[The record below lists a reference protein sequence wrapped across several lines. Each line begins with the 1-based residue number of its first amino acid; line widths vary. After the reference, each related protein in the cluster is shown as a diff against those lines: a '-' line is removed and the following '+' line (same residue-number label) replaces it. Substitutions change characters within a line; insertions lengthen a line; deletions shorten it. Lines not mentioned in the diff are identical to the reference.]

1 MAVAAIDQQGGHPT
15 IEGMREELSCIICRE
30 LFSTPKTLPCLH
42 TFCEKC
48 LVQAE
53 AARRRPGSEAEKD
66 DPNEVKCPIC
76 STKCS
81 TKDGITGM
89 LTNFNYVNLVE
100 HINIHTSVVSRRE
113 LRCGR
118 CKEDLEDPAIAVA
131 YCYSCKAPMC
141 DFCLI
146 MHGRNVDL
154 SSHQFFTLEEVR
166 QTGPLPPSKD
176 THQYLCQKH
185 LDQELKLYC
194 FTCEEVIC
202 RDCTVTKSDHRDH
215 DYEFIRELI
224 RDEREKLR
232 AHMEPLHNILKTV
245 TDCSAKVKEL
255 KGALKEIHEKRVG
268 KIDEVV
274 SESREILRLRGES
287 LKEESARI
295 FSEKDKRLSLELEG
309 VEDAQASVSSA
320 IDFAKNTLE
329 RGSDVEVFLYRK
341 RILARTKTL
350 QEVHT
355 NFQKFKVVDE
365 DNVQFVCDRSIVEKF
380 GRLCEAACPET
391 TIVYGVGLEDPMQG
405 KLTTFTVHAHDKQEN
420 PLRHGGGQCIA
431 NITCTPSITG
441 KEHSIASEIAD
452 NTDGSYTVAFT
463 PEYPGRTKV
472 MIKMDGAEIKG
483 SPFNIRVARNYV
495 HPVPAPS
502 VFTIPKA
509 SPWGLAMVSDTELAI
524 TASDCQVHLYTIN
537 GDEIGTVRSNFTRP
551 YGISTD
557 HKGYLWI
564 TDREAHTVQ
573 KFERTSSGE
582 FRKLFQFGVRGINAG
597 QFSHPRGIAVN
608 PTNGYIYISDMKN
621 NRIQVFKPDSD
632 VPTYV
637 HQFGS
642 PGKSTGCFNL
652 PAGLCFNREGHLV
665 VCDDHNCRLQVFD
678 PDGRFRNTLG
688 TTSSQKGLLCSPIGI
703 ATDFKGRYILTE
715 FGSHCVT
722 FLSPGG
728 DILNCIRTIGEGYGQ
743 FVHPRGVAVDSA
755 GYVYVADNENM
766 RVARF

>member
-1 MAVAAIDQQGGHPT
+1 MAMADIDQQGGHPT
-15 IEGMREELSCIICRE
+15 IEGMREELLCIICRE
-30 LFSTPKTLPCLH
+30 LFTSPKTLPCLH

-48 LVQAE
+48 LVDAE
-53 AARRRPGSEAEKD
+53 AARRRPGSEAEKSN
-66 DPNEVKCPIC
+66 PNEVECPTC
-76 STKCS
+76 RTKCV
-81 TKDGITGM
+81 TKDGIKAL

-100 HINIHTSVVSRRE
+100 HINIHSSVVSERE
-113 LRCGR
+113 LRCGK
-118 CKEDLEDPAIAVA
+118 CKEDLEAPAVA

-141 DFCLI
+141 DFCLK
-146 MHGRNVDL
+146 MHRRNQDL
-154 SSHQFFTLEEVR
+154 SSHQFFTLDEVR
-166 QTGPLPPSKD
+166 QTGALPPSKD
-176 THQYLCQKH
+176 THKYLCQKH

-202 RDCTVTKSDHRDH
+202 RDCTVIKTDHRDH
-215 DYEFIRELI
+215 DYQFIDQLVQS
-224 RDEREKLR
+224 ERETLR
-232 AHMEPLHNILKTV
+232 KHVEPLHNILKTV
-245 TDCSAKVKEL
+245 TDCSTKVKEQES
-255 KGALKEIHEKRVG
+255 ALKEIQEKRKK
-268 KIDEVV
+268 KIEEVV
-274 SESREILRLRGES
+274 DELCAGIKSRGET
-287 LKEESARI
+287 LKKESDQI
-295 FSEKDKRLSLELEG
+295 LDEKKKTLDLQK
-309 VEDAQASVSSA
+309 EDIQEAEASVSSA

-329 RGSDVEVFLYRK
+329 RGSNVEVFIYRK
-341 RILARTKTL
+341 RILARAKTL

-355 NFQKFKVVDE
+355 KFQDFKITGE
-365 DNVQFVCDRSIVEKF
+365 DNVQFVCDRSIIEKF

-391 TIVYGVGLEDPMQG
+391 TIVYGPGLEDPMQG

-420 PLRHGGGQCIA
+420 PLQHGGGQCVA
-431 NITCTPSITG
+431 NITCTPPVTG
-441 KEHSIASEIAD
+441 KEYSITPDISD

-463 PEYPGRTKV
+463 PVYPGRTKV

-483 SPFNIRVARNYV
+483 NPFDIRVARNYV
-495 HPVPAPS
+495 HLVPEPG

-557 HKGYLWI
+557 HEGYLWI

-608 PTNGYIYISDMKN
+608 PANGYIYISDMKN

-637 HQFGS
+637 HQFGA
-642 PGKSTGCFNL
+642 PGKNTGCFNL
-652 PAGLCFNREGHLV
+652 PAGLCFNKEGQLV

-678 PDGRFRNTLG
+678 PNGRFLNTLG
-688 TTSSQKGLLCSPIGI
+688 TTSAQKGLLCSPIGI

-722 FLSPGG
+722 FLSPKG

>member
-1 MAVAAIDQQGGHPT
+1 MAMADIDQQGGNPT
-15 IEGMREELSCIICRE
+15 IEGVREELSCIVCRE
-30 LFSTPKTLPCLH
+30 LFTVPKTLPCLH

-48 LVQAE
+48 LEGAE
-53 AARRRPGSEAEKD
+53 TVRRRIIIEEY
-66 DPNEVKCPIC
+66 DPDQVQCPTC
-76 STKCS
+76 RSVSTHAG
-81 TKDGITGM
+81 GIKGI
-89 LTNFNYVNLVE
+89 LTNFNFVNLVE
-100 HINIHTSVVSRRE
+100 HLNIHSSVVSQRE
-113 LRCGR
+113 LRCGK
-118 CKEDLEDPAIAVA
+118 CKEDLDAPAVA

-141 DFCLI
+141 DFCLK
-146 MHGRNVDL
+146 MHKRNQDL
-154 SSHQFFTLEEVR
+154 SSHQFFTLDEIR
-166 QTGPLPPSKD
+166 QTGALPPSTG
-176 THQYLCQKH
+176 THQYICHKH
-185 LDQELKLYC
+185 RDQELKLYC

-215 DYEFIRELI
+215 NYEFINQLI
-224 RDEREKLR
+224 REEREKLR
-232 AHMEPLHNILKTV
+232 KRMEPLHGILKTV
-245 TDCSAKVKEL
+245 LDCSTRVETHVKEL
-255 KGALKEIHEKRVG
+255 KQIHEKRVK

-274 SESREILRLRGES
+274 SESLEVLKLRGET
-287 LKEESARI
+287 LKEESERI
-295 FSEKDKRLSLELEG
+295 FTGKGKSLSLQLEA
-309 VEDAQASVSSA
+309 VQSAQASVSSA
-320 IDFAKNTLE
+320 IDFAKNTLD
-329 RGSDVEVFLYRK
+329 RGSNVEVFLYRK
-341 RILARTKTL
+341 KMLARMETL
-350 QEVHT
+350 QGIDKQFQNFEVT
-355 NFQKFKVVDE
+355 DE

-380 GRLCEAACPET
+380 GQLCETACPET
-391 TIVYGVGLEDPMQG
+391 TIVYGPGLEDPMQG
-405 KLTTFTVHAHDKQEN
+405 RLTTFTVHAHDKRDD
-420 PLRHGGGQCIA
+420 PLRHGGGKCVA
-431 NITCTPSITG
+431 EITCTPPTTG
-441 KEHSIASEIAD
+441 KEHCIIPEITD

-472 MIKMDGAEIKG
+472 MIKMDNTEIKG
-483 SPFNIRVARNYV
+483 SPFNVRVARNYV
-495 HPVPAPS
+495 HPVSEPG

-537 GDEIGTVRSNFTRP
+537 GDDIGTVRSNFTRP

-557 HKGYLWI
+557 HDGYLWI

-573 KFERTSSGE
+573 KFERTPSGD

-608 PTNGYIYISDMKN
+608 PDTGYIYISDMKN

-637 HQFGS
+637 HQFGA
-642 PGKSTGCFNL
+642 PGKNTGCFNL
-652 PAGLCFNREGHLV
+652 PAGLCFNKEGHLV

-678 PDGRFRNTLG
+678 PEGRFLNTLG
-688 TTSSQKGLLCSPIGI
+688 TTSAQKGLLCSPIGI
-703 ATDFKGRYILTE
+703 ATDFRGRYILTE

-722 FLSPGG
+722 FLSPKG

>member
-1 MAVAAIDQQGGHPT
+1 MAMADIDQQGGHPT

-30 LFSTPKTLPCLH
+30 LFTVPKTLPCLH

-48 LVQAE
+48 LLDAE
-53 AARRRPGSEAEKD
+53 AARRRPGSEAEKE
-66 DPNEVKCPIC
+66 DPNDVECPTCRSKCT
-76 STKCS
+76 TKG
-81 TKDGITGM
+81 GIKTL

-100 HINIHTSVVSRRE
+100 HINIHSSVVSQRE
-113 LRCGR
+113 LICGKCR
-118 CKEDLEDPAIAVA
+118 EELKAPAVA
-131 YCYSCKAPMC
+131 YCYSCNAPIC
-141 DFCLI
+141 AFCLD
-146 MHGRNVDL
+146 MHNRFQEFR
-154 SSHQFFTLEEVR
+154 SHQFFTLDEIR
-166 QTGPLPPSKD
+166 KTGALPPSKD
-176 THQYLCQKH
+176 THKYLCQKH
-185 LDQELKLYC
+185 LDQELRLYC

-202 RDCTVTKSDHRDH
+202 RDCTVTKTDHRDH
-215 DYEFIRELI
+215 DYQFINRLVH
-224 RDEREKLR
+224 DERQKLR
-232 AHMEPLHNILKTV
+232 KHVEPLHNVLKTV
-245 TDCSAKVKEL
+245 TDCSAKVKEQ
-255 KGALKEIHEKRVG
+255 KEALKKIHEGRVS
-268 KIDEVV
+268 KIDQVMGEV
-274 SESREILRLRGES
+274 RERLKLRGES
-287 LKEESARI
+287 LKEESEKI
-295 FSEKDKRLSLELEG
+295 FSERDKHLSLELEG
-309 VEDAQASVSSA
+309 IEETQVSVSSA

-341 RILARTKTL
+341 RILARAKTL
-350 QEVHT
+350 EEMRAKFQE
-355 NFQKFKVVDE
+355 FKVTDE
-365 DNVQFVCDRSIVEKF
+365 DNVQFVCDHSIVEKF

-391 TIVYGVGLEDPMQG
+391 TIVYGPGLEDPMQG
-405 KLTTFTVHAHDKQEN
+405 KLTTFTVHAHDKLEN
-420 PLRHGGGQCIA
+420 PLQHGGGQCIA
-431 NITCTPSITG
+431 QITCTPPVIG
-441 KEHSIASEIAD
+441 KMHSISPDITD

-483 SPFNIRVARNYV
+483 SPFDIRVARNYV
-495 HPVPAPS
+495 HPVSEPA

-557 HKGYLWI
+557 HEGYLWI

-582 FRKLFQFGVRGINAG
+582 FHKLFQFGVRGINAG

-608 PTNGYIYISDMKN
+608 PANGYIYISDMKN

-637 HQFGS
+637 HQFGA
-642 PGKSTGCFNL
+642 PGKNIGCFNL
-652 PAGLCFNREGHLV
+652 PAGLCFNKDGNLV

-678 PDGRFRNTLG
+678 PNGRFLKTLG
-688 TTSSQKGLLCSPIGI
+688 TTSAQKGLLCSPIGI

-722 FLSPGG
+722 FLSPKG
-728 DILNCIRTIGEGYGQ
+728 DILNCMRTIGEGYGQ